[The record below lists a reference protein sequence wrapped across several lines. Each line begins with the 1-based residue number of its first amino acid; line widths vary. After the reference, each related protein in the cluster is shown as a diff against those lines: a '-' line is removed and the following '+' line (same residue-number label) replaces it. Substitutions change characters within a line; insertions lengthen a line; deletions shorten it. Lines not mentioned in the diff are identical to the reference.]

1 MMVQSG
7 VGVGGPNEL
16 TRRNGVLPCNPS
28 DAVPKSRW
36 PADLTTATLTAAEE
50 RRILSSQLCKS
61 PLPTEPVT
69 WEGVAARLLGK
80 WSAREE
86 REAAGVACLSAR

>member
-1 MMVQSG
+1 MQPFRCRTEVE
-7 VGVGGPNEL
+7 V
-16 TRRNGVLPCNPS
+16 
-28 DAVPKSRW
+28 ASRPDDSNAHSSW
-36 PADLTTATLTAAEE
+36 G
-50 RRILSSQLCKS
+50 RRILSSQLCKP